1 MSWSPWPVRS
11 PASLGAAGASPGR
24 LSGRVVA
31 LARAAAATDPLL
43 LRMEAE
49 GARVLVWPTLRFDP
63 PRDPAALEAA
73 VEDLHHLD
81 WVLFTSP
88 RAVRALSAVTPPPRA
103 GHPRVGAVGE
113 SMALALRDAGW
124 PVHMM
129 ADAQGA
135 QGLVD
140 AFRQRNAEG
149 LRVLFPAASRARD
162 TLERGLG
169 ELGIE
174 VIRVEAYETVVTP
187 LPTGMGEGDL
197 AEGVDAVVFASPSG
211 VEAIAK
217 SLTRPLA
224 DALRDVA
231 VISIGRTTGEALRD
245 RGIADYLTAEIPS
258 TAGLAEAVLESLSPQ
273 SARS

>member
-1 MSWSPWPVRS
+1 
-11 PASLGAAGASPGR
+11 
-24 LSGRVVA
+24 VA
-31 LARAAAATDPLL
+31 LARAAAPADPLL
-43 LRMEAE
+43 LRLEAE

-63 PRDPAALEAA
+63 PRDAVALEAVA
-73 VEDLHHLD
+73 EDIHRFD

-88 RAVRALSAVTPPPRA
+88 RAVRAMSAVMSPPRA

-113 SMALALRDAGW
+113 STARALQDVGW
-124 PVHMM
+124 PVDLM
-129 ADAQGA
+129 ADSQGA

-140 AFRQRNAEG
+140 AFRQRNAKG

-169 ELGIE
+169 ELGAE

-187 LPTGMGEGDL
+187 LPTGMVEGDL

-211 VEAIAK
+211 VEAISM

-224 DALRDVA
+224 DALREVA
-231 VISIGRTTGEALRD
+231 VISIGRTTGEALKD
-245 RGIADYLTAEIPS
+245 QGIADCRTAEIPS
-258 TAGLAEAVLESLSPQ
+258 TVGLAEAVLESLSPQ